1 MKQLLIKILLKVGSD
16 LLINFLKSG
25 AEELERRKDNDFESA
40 GKIKQHLQGVS
51 IDGKK

>member
-25 AEELERRKDNDFESA
+25 ADELERRKDNDFESS
-40 GKIKQHLQGVS
+40 GKIKQHLSGISV
-51 IDGKK
+51 DGKK

>member
-1 MKQLLIKILLKVGSD
+1 MKELLVKILLKVGSD
-16 LLINFLKSG
+16 LLVNFLKSG

-40 GKIKQHLQGVS
+40 GKIKEHLTGIS